1 MCSITLLARSP
12 WFLSATFATL
22 TTFNQ
27 QKHGIHNEKVGHG
40 RSRHSLLCPVHT
52 LANPVITMHWQHASF
67 ETPLD
72 TVCADHSAPWS
83 YSPLSSLL
91 LPDSKPHCIS
101 IPIRQT
107 FWHTFPESAPPHTCT
122 GSAMAL
128 RLCAGFDS
136 IKFVCSVDGAR
147 TRTMNTTG
155 TFTFKSNLS

>member
-101 IPIRQT
+101 ISIRQT
-107 FWHTFPESAPPHTCT
+107 FWHTFPESAPPAPAVPWQ
-122 GSAMAL
+122 S
-128 RLCAGFDS
+128 RCARGRQHQICLLGRWRSDEDDEYDRYLH
-136 IKFVCSVDGAR
+136 V
-147 TRTMNTTG
+147 
-155 TFTFKSNLS
+155 